1 MKFGSKANKINSQ
14 ENKNTVRGK
23 EAGHQTLLKRL
34 LGAAAVAAAVVSFGI
49 GANANADEVKTET
62 TPQTELV
69 NKSNEAASAAQASE
83 VAASTSANE
92 TNLGSVDA
100 SKVNAN
106 NTNNTNQ
113 NVDLGYSSTAE
124 TTQAAKETTVAETKE
139 TVANAQQAEADQKA
153 AAEQAATKAAAEQEA
168 AAQEA
173 AKAAAVKA
181 TENTQPA
188 AETHT
193 QTPVE
198 TPQKAPE
205 TPAKEQEKPAPVETK
220 TETNDSGKTNQS
232 PYAGVYGDGS
242 PAAVQNKTSESSV
255 GSGFGLSEQNDKD
268 TEKDPVKGYDTNNNG
283 TQDHFT
289 IDDDKGGSTVQDD
302 LTDQGKAKP
311 VNGGH
316 VIHTNST
323 DVNGTGKDVSTTD
336 VKEPKGGWVTPPTPP
351 TPPTPKPPVNPPVNP
366 PEKPRKPVNP
376 QTPNAPVIPRVAKGN
391 LPPTGENDAL
401 EAIMN
406 ATGASM
412 LAALAVLEIL
422 RRRKQAGNKAK

>member
-23 EAGHQTLLKRL
+23 EAGHQTLLKRM
-34 LGAAAVAAAVVSFGI
+34 LGVAAVAAAVISFGI
-49 GANANADEVKTET
+49 GSHANADEVKTET

-173 AKAAAVKA
+173 AKAAAEQEAAKA
-181 TENTQPA
+181 DAAKAAENTQPA

-205 TPAKEQEKPAPVETK
+205 TPAKEQEKPAPVENK
-220 TETNDSGKTNQS
+220 TETNVNAGNTVKVTPTHDDLFNDNGTASELPDSSHNTGSTNQNGAGTADVPVSGNAENSKVTDKNGNTVNVDRTETHPDGKTDYHVDGNGPDGKHVS
-232 PYAGVYGDGS
+232 GDRTTVS
-242 PAAVQNKTSESSV
+242 
-255 GSGFGLSEQNDKD
+255 
-268 TEKDPVKGYDTNNNG
+268 
-283 TQDHFT
+283 
-289 IDDDKGGSTVQDD
+289 KGGEKT
-302 LTDQGKAKP
+302 
-311 VNGGH
+311 
-316 VIHTNST
+316 
-323 DVNGTGKDVSTTD
+323 
-336 VKEPKGGWVTPPTPP
+336 PTP
-351 TPPTPKPPVNPPVNP
+351 TPVNPSVNP
-366 PEKPRKPVNP
+366 PEKKRKQVNP
-376 QTPNAPVIPRVAKGN
+376 QTSNAPVIPRVAKGN

>member
-23 EAGHQTLLKRL
+23 EARYQTLLKRL

-49 GANANADEVKTET
+49 GSHANADEVKTET

-181 TENTQPA
+181 TENTQPV

-205 TPAKEQEKPAPVETK
+205 TPAKEQEKPAPIENK
-220 TETNDSGKTNQS
+220 TETNANAGNTVKVTPTYDDLFNDNGTASELPDSSHNTSSTNQNGAGTANVPVSGNAEHSKVTDKNGNTVNVDRTETHPDGKTDYHVDGNGPDGKHVS
-232 PYAGVYGDGS
+232 GDRTTVS
-242 PAAVQNKTSESSV
+242 
-255 GSGFGLSEQNDKD
+255 
-268 TEKDPVKGYDTNNNG
+268 
-283 TQDHFT
+283 
-289 IDDDKGGSTVQDD
+289 KGGEKT
-302 LTDQGKAKP
+302 
-311 VNGGH
+311 
-316 VIHTNST
+316 
-323 DVNGTGKDVSTTD
+323 
-336 VKEPKGGWVTPPTPP
+336 PTP
-351 TPPTPKPPVNPPVNP
+351 TPVNPSVNP
-366 PEKPRKPVNP
+366 PEKKRKQVNP
-376 QTPNAPVIPRVAKGN
+376 QTSNAPVIPRVAKGN